1 MTEQKQTLP
10 LQTKKTSRTRQQ
22 YQRLQTRAAETSPQG
37 SRQDSSQGNSRQS
50 SQQPAADSRRE
61 NQTRAFSTATIR
73 AMEGEGNERKFILS
87 FSSEE
92 PYERFWG
99 KEILDHNPAAVD
111 LTRLNS
117 IGVLLF
123 NHNRDKVIGKI
134 NRAWIENQRG
144 MAEVEFDSD
153 EKSEVIFQKV
163 KGGTLKG
170 VSVGYK
176 IGVIEEVM
184 PGKVSTDGRFNGPCD
199 VAREWMPYE
208 ISIVSVPADATVGVG
223 RNLREQKPKAP
234 ETLTCF
240 EAQLQINKNRK

>member
-1 MTEQKQTLP
+1 MTEPKQSLP
-10 LQTKKTSRTRQQ
+10 PRKISRSRNRAQ
-22 YQRLQTRAAETSPQG
+22 YLGAQTRAEGTSPQG
-37 SRQDSSQGNSRQS
+37 SSQGTGSRQAT
-50 SQQPAADSRRE
+50 SQPQTAAKDSQKE
-61 NQTRAFSTATIR
+61 NQIRAFSSATIR
-73 AMEGEGNERKFILS
+73 AMEGKGNERKFILS

-99 KEILDHNPAAVD
+99 KEILDHDPAAVD
-111 LTRLNS
+111 LSRLNS

-134 NRAWIENQRG
+134 GRAWVENQRG

-153 EKSEVIFQKV
+153 EGSEVIFQKV
-163 KGGTLKG
+163 KSGTLKG

-184 PGKVSTDGRFNGPCD
+184 PGKISTDGRFTGPCD

-223 RNLREQKPKAP
+223 RELNGNPQAP
-234 ETLTCF
+234 ETLSCF

>member
-10 LQTKKTSRTRQQ
+10 LQTKKTSRTRQPYQ
-22 YQRLQTRAAETSPQG
+22 YPQTRAAETSPQG
-37 SRQDSSQGNSRQS
+37 SRQDSSQGTSRQN
-50 SQQPAADSRRE
+50 SQQPATDSRRE

-123 NHNRDKVIGKI
+123 NHNRDKVIGRI

-144 MAEVEFDSD
+144 MAEVEFDAD
-153 EKSEVIFQKV
+153 ESSEVIFQKV
-163 KGGTLKG
+163 KSGTLKG

-184 PGKVSTDGRFNGPCD
+184 ANKISTDGRFSGPCD

-223 RNLREQKPKAP
+223 RELKGNPQAP
-234 ETLTCF
+234 ETLSCF

>member
-10 LQTKKTSRTRQQ
+10 LQTKKTSRTRHPYQ
-22 YQRLQTRAAETSPQG
+22 YPQTRAAETSPQG
-37 SRQDSSQGNSRQS
+37 SRQDSSQGTSRQS
-50 SQQPAADSRRE
+50 SQQPATDSRRE

-184 PGKVSTDGRFNGPCD
+184 PGKISTDGRFNGPCD

-208 ISIVSVPADATVGVG
+208 ISVVSVPADATVGVG
-223 RNLREQKPKAP
+223 RELKGNPQAP

>member
-10 LQTKKTSRTRQQ
+10 LQTKKTSRTRQPYQ
-22 YQRLQTRAAETSPQG
+22 YPQTRAAETSPQG
-37 SRQDSSQGNSRQS
+37 SRQDSSQGTSRQN
-50 SQQPAADSRRE
+50 SQQPATDSRRE

-184 PGKVSTDGRFNGPCD
+184 PGKVSTDGRFSGPCD

-223 RNLREQKPKAP
+223 RELKGNPQAP
-234 ETLTCF
+234 ETLSCF

>member
-1 MTEQKQTLP
+1 MTKPKQSLP
-10 LQTKKTSRTRQQ
+10 TQTIQNRAKLPES
-22 YQRLQTRAAETSPQG
+22 LLTRAEETSPQG
-37 SRQDSSQGNSRQS
+37 NSQEASSRTGTSQPQT
-50 SQQPAADSRRE
+50 AARDSRKE
-61 NQTRAFSTATIR
+61 NQIRAFSSATIR

-92 PYERFWG
+92 PYERYWG

-111 LTRLNS
+111 LTRLNT

-144 MAEVEFDSD
+144 MAEVEFDD
-153 EKSEVIFQKV
+153 DAESEVIFQKV
-163 KGGTLKG
+163 KSGTLKG
-170 VSVGYK
+170 VSTGYR

-184 PGKVSTDGRFNGPCD
+184 ANKVSTDGRFNGPCD
-199 VAREWMPYE
+199 VARQWMPYE

-223 RNLREQKPKAP
+223 RDLGERSPQRP

>member
-1 MTEQKQTLP
+1 MTEPKQS
-10 LQTKKTSRTRQQ
+10 LQLQMSSRSQSRAKFLAGLLTRAEETSRKGTSQP
-22 YQRLQTRAAETSPQG
+22 QTAA
-37 SRQDSSQGNSRQS
+37 RDCRK
-50 SQQPAADSRRE
+50 E
-61 NQTRAFSTATIR
+61 NQIRAFSSATIR

-111 LTRLNS
+111 LTRLNT

-134 NRAWIENQRG
+134 GRAWIENQRG

-153 EKSEVIFQKV
+153 EESEVIFQKV
-163 KGGTLKG
+163 KNGTLKG

-184 PGKVSTDGRFNGPCD
+184 PGKISTDGRFNGPCD

-223 RNLREQKPKAP
+223 RDMGESSPQRP

>member
-1 MTEQKQTLP
+1 
-10 LQTKKTSRTRQQ
+10 
-22 YQRLQTRAAETSPQG
+22 
-37 SRQDSSQGNSRQS
+37 
-50 SQQPAADSRRE
+50 
-61 NQTRAFSTATIR
+61 
-73 AMEGEGNERKFILS
+73 MEGEGNERKFILS

-92 PYERFWG
+92 PYERYWG

-111 LTRLNS
+111 LTRLNT

-144 MAEVEFDSD
+144 MAEVEFDD
-153 EKSEVIFQKV
+153 DAESEVIFQKV
-163 KGGTLKG
+163 KSGTLKG
-170 VSVGYK
+170 VSTGYR

-184 PGKVSTDGRFNGPCD
+184 ANKVSTDGRFNGPCD
-199 VAREWMPYE
+199 VARQWMPYE
-208 ISIVSVPADATVGVG
+208 ISIASVPADATVGVG
-223 RNLREQKPKAP
+223 RDLGESSPQRP